1 MKRFQAYPT
10 ARLRSHAVEALWIV
24 GISICGHGCLAQ
36 TITHGTFYAVE
47 RTPRNVAVAI
57 DSSLAVLDTRN
68 NPRAQYSVPHAVC
81 KIHASAGK
89 VFVIAGD
96 GSFTARKKK
105 DVRYDFQ
112 VSEIVGTVLSE
123 NPPQSRILPILE
135 SKLIPHFVQIL
146 SNNNTARTYW
156 KDGASV
162 VQVVIAGADSGV
174 PFIRG
179 LQLIVHYEGGTVK
192 IVPQE
197 VVDLGSPD
205 FAEDQSLVTKP
216 PSLHVTGNAVLDVET
231 RLQKELSS
239 GNKDLLA
246 PMQVVTMSSDG
257 RFEWVSKPDFCPM
270 IPRY

>member
-1 MKRFQAYPT
+1 MKRFQAYST

-68 NPRAQYSVPHAVC
+68 NPRARYSVTHAVC

-96 GSFTARKKK
+96 GSFTAREKK
-105 DVRYDFQ
+105 DASYDFQ

-146 SNNNTARTYW
+146 SSNDTARNYW
-156 KDGASV
+156 KDGSSV
-162 VQVVIAGADSGV
+162 LQVVIAGADSGV

-179 LQLIVHYEGGTVK
+179 LQLVVHYEGGTVK
-192 IVPQE
+192 IVPNE
-197 VVDLGSPD
+197 VIYPNAADSAG
-205 FAEDQSLVTKP
+205 DQSLVTKP
-216 PSLHVTGNAVLDVET
+216 PLLYMTGNAVLDTER

-239 GNKDLLA
+239 GNKDYLA
-246 PMQVVTMSSDG
+246 PMQVVTISSNG
-257 RFEWVSKPDFCPM
+257 RFEWISKPDLCPM
-270 IPRY
+270 IPGY